1 MRETGRSAGSL
12 DHVTIRRRVS
22 EPMRPISVRRV
33 VTDGSSERGTT
44 TGRCITDG
52 SRTDPYYR
60 GSHRRRRG
68 DGEKGAAG
76 RDHDGAGEG
85 PDTALATLA
94 AEPVADTRLGFPP
107 RSGGFC
113 KEPKHP
119 RRMEWRRNEPGGGSP
134 ASIR

>member
-12 DHVTIRRRVS
+12 DHVTTRRRVS

-33 VTDGSSERGTT
+33 VTDGSSERGPT
-44 TGRCITDG
+44 TGRCTTDG
-52 SRTDPYYR
+52 SRTAPYYR

-68 DGEKGAAG
+68 NGEKGAAG

-94 AEPVADTRLGFPP
+94 AEP
-107 RSGGFC
+107 
-113 KEPKHP
+113 
-119 RRMEWRRNEPGGGSP
+119 P
-134 ASIR
+134 ACE

>member
-12 DHVTIRRRVS
+12 DHVTTRRRVS

-52 SRTDPYYR
+52 SRTAAYYR

-68 DGEKGAAG
+68 DGGKGAAG
-76 RDHDGAGEG
+76 RDHNGAGEG
-85 PDTALATLA
+85 SDPALATLA
-94 AEPVADTRLGFPP
+94 AEP
-107 RSGGFC
+107 
-113 KEPKHP
+113 
-119 RRMEWRRNEPGGGSP
+119 P
-134 ASIR
+134 ACE